1 MEILSLLALC
11 QNPKPHQEELK
22 NTLESLPDA
31 TPGISEARQNEK
43 DCFHVQFTV
52 TLKCLGNVEMP
63 IGMDFDSLTDK
74 RIAKTN

>member
-11 QNPKPHQEELK
+11 QNPKPQQEEMK

-31 TPGISEARQNEK
+31 TVGISEARQNEK

-52 TLKCLGNVEMP
+52 TLKRLGMVGMS
-63 IGMDFDSLTDK
+63 IGMDFDSLTD
-74 RIAKTN
+74 